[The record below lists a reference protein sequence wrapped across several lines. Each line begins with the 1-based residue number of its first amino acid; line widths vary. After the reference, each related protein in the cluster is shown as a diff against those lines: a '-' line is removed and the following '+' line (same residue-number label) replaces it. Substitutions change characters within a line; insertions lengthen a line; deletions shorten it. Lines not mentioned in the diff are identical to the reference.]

1 MVEGRDHTRPQ
12 PSATHRFCLGL
23 RDRDGRHHV
32 RCCGSNGAAWFG
44 DLRFLADA
52 SMIRMDSGITSCAFP
67 TKGSEVT
74 FAGAAGLYF
83 CQPVI
88 GAS

>member
-1 MVEGRDHTRPQ
+1 
-12 PSATHRFCLGL
+12 
-23 RDRDGRHHV
+23 
-32 RCCGSNGAAWFG
+32 
-44 DLRFLADA
+44 
-52 SMIRMDSGITSCAFP
+52 MIRMDSGITSCAFP